1 MNVQRIGG
9 GGRDRT
15 RADAVLETAA
25 LPLSYTPLGMR
36 RPKSWSL
43 GHESNVRYLIHIQAF

>member
-25 LPLSYTPLGMR
+25 LSLSYTPLGMR